1 MQRLW
6 KRRLWTR
13 ATSGAARAERPRY
26 THPAQ
31 SDLHRLPQGYLGP
44 RFSDKETL
52 EARYTSQWSARPPI
66 GHSVGQAPAQ
76 HPNASD
82 PSYQPTDPRFGNSRS
97 GDARVPNS
105 RPVEPRPSRGQPTG
119 QRSFDDHF
127 FDRRYASSEE
137 FTGTNQ
143 RDSMSRTEPPTPV
156 QRVEMRYSA
165 QAPISAASSPVTGRS
180 ATDGP
185 FPLPTHQPVDDSA
198 IARWQERWQ
207 RSALGQRIDAIV
219 SQGRSGQKQSAP
231 LKLPSVKLPSV
242 KLTALKLPSFK
253 LDTLSLGNLDLQR
266 LGHDLAAGR
275 FDQVAQQI
283 SWPGTV
289 RVGLLSV
296 IVFLLWWTWPT
307 MPDLPSTNGNL
318 ARNALAPAIQ
328 SNIGVASNLQA
339 RTILVPTAAPIA
351 LADNSGSLP
360 QSNQAVEPAVV
371 SMVVNGETI
380 DAAGL
385 SALAGILV
393 ATATPARIDAAVVT
407 ISVPQIQLIPGVGIN
422 LPFGGPTP
430 TFTPAPTPTPTPV
443 PINLAPGRLW
453 STFAPAPESDHFWVG
468 RPFGAN
474 AAQLSSPSYQF
485 GSTAGERY
493 RTHHGVDISNPFGTP
508 VLAATDGE
516 VVHAGPD
523 DTVLLGPYNNFFGN
537 AVVIRLDR
545 KLSVAGGELDVFLLY
560 GHLSQVTV
568 AVGQRVRPEDVVG
581 MVGMTGI
588 AIGPHLHVEIRLG
601 ANSYFNNVN
610 PYLWM
615 TPLEGQ
621 GAVAVRVLSADG
633 RTWPAA
639 RISLVRY
646 FGGTAAWARQI
657 ETYMDVEN
665 IGPDPTWGENGAM
678 EGVTA
683 GSYYVIGV
691 INGERVSAEIEVNAG
706 RTTFVELRTQQ

>member
-1 MQRLW
+1 M
-6 KRRLWTR
+6 
-13 ATSGAARAERPRY
+13 RY
-26 THPAQ
+26 E
-31 SDLHRLPQGYLGP
+31 PQGSSPAVAAPGN
-44 RFSDKETL
+44 R
-52 EARYTSQWSARPPI
+52 TS
-66 GHSVGQAPAQ
+66 
-76 HPNASD
+76 
-82 PSYQPTDPRFGNSRS
+82 
-97 GDARVPNS
+97 S
-105 RPVEPRPSRGQPTG
+105 RPTRQAAPSSLLAFWQ
-119 QRSFDDHF
+119 F
-127 FDRRYASSEE
+127 
-137 FTGTNQ
+137 
-143 RDSMSRTEPPTPV
+143 
-156 QRVEMRYSA
+156 
-165 QAPISAASSPVTGRS
+165 
-180 ATDGP
+180 
-185 FPLPTHQPVDDSA
+185 
-198 IARWQERWQ
+198 RWQQ
-207 RSALGQRIDAIV
+207 SAMRQRIDAIV
-219 SQGRSGQKQSAP
+219 SQGWSGQKQPA
-231 LKLPSVKLPSV
+231 
-242 KLTALKLPSFK
+242 TLKLPSFK
-253 LDTLSLGNLDLQR
+253 LDTLRLGNIDLQQ
-266 LGHDLAAGR
+266 LGRDLAAGH
-275 FDQVAQQI
+275 FEQVAQQI

-296 IVFLLWWTWPT
+296 ILFLLWWTWPT
-307 MPDLPSTNGNL
+307 TPVLPTTNGNS

-328 SNIGVASNLQA
+328 SNIGNVGNLSAS
-339 RTILVPTAAPIA
+339 TILVPTATPIA
-351 LADNSGSLP
+351 LASNKGDLP
-360 QSNQAVEPAVV
+360 QTNQAIEPAVV
-371 SMVVNGETI
+371 SMVVNGEAI
-380 DAAGL
+380 DAVGL

-407 ISVPQIQLIPGVGIN
+407 ISVPQVQLIPGVGIN

-453 STFAPAPESDHFWVG
+453 STFAPGPESDHFWVG

-523 DTVLLGPYNNFFGN
+523 DTVLLGPYNNFYGN

-568 AVGQRVRPEDVVG
+568 AIGQHVRPEDVVG
-581 MVGMTGI
+581 MEGMTGI

-601 ANSYFNNVN
+601 ANTYFNNVN

-615 TPLEGQ
+615 SPLEGQ
-621 GAVAVRVLSADG
+621 GAVAVRVLTADG

-646 FGGTAAWARQI
+646 SGGTAAWARQI

-665 IGPDPTWGENGAM
+665 IGPDPAWGENGAM
-678 EGVTA
+678 EGVSA

-691 INGERVSAEIEVNAG
+691 INGERVSAEIQVDAG